1 MRYIAG
7 IYSVAIFLLMSIS
20 IMIGSAT
27 MNLEMTSDMWII
39 FILFI
44 VGIILNVI
52 SVIADGREWH

>member
-27 MNLEMTSDMWII
+27 MDLEMTSDMWSI
-39 FILFI
+39 FVVFI
-44 VGIILNVI
+44 VGIIINVI
-52 SVIADGREWH
+52 SVIADGRDWH